1 MLLVETY
8 LDNSSINGLGIFS
21 THKIKKGEI
30 IWKFYEGLDIKI
42 HKDDLHKL
50 NLNPAQLK
58 FIDTYF
64 WRQGEYFYSCCDHST
79 FQNHSSNENSVQIG
93 DYLYASRDIEVG
105 EEITIDYSSFDDD
118 FILYKDTLIN

>member
-8 LDNSSINGLGIFS
+8 LAKSSINGLGVFS

-50 NLNPAQLK
+50 NLNSAQLK

-64 WRQGEYFYSCCDHST
+64 WRDGEYFYSCCDHST

-93 DYLYASRDIEVG
+93 DYLYACKDIEAG
-105 EEITIDYSSFDDD
+105 EEITIDYSTFDDD
-118 FILYKDTLIN
+118 YILYKDTLNN